1 MQNYK
6 ITIEESDYKF
16 SDLIDVVEFEELLES
31 FYKATGV
38 PNGIVSNNGEIIS
51 QKGWVSACSL
61 FHKINPQSNLC
72 CIESNLK
79 LMENMHEGKVSPN
92 LCKNGLLDYV
102 TPLIIENRIIATIF
116 LGQVLEKKP
125 NMEFF
130 KKQAKKYNYDEE
142 KYLEAI
148 SHVPI
153 VSKKQMKSLM
163 DCMVRITKMLSKSA
177 LTKLREK
184 KLQDSLDKS
193 TKQKVELKD
202 ILEFSPIGI
211 VWSDVSGKI
220 EYVNKQF
227 SKSFGYELED
237 LSNINEWYQKAFP
250 DKKYRD
256 EVILPWGEQVVLS
269 KKEGT
274 QVPELETNVRCK
286 DGSEHRVLIS
296 ISWVGEKRL
305 ANFSDITEHWK
316 SELRNIAH
324 DNMLDMVAKGS
335 QLSDILYNIVQTV
348 ESEDSKSICSILLL
362 DEEKKHL
369 LIGASIKLPEF
380 YNEAVNGIEI
390 GIGVGSCGTAAYLA
404 KRVIVEDIMTHKYWK
419 GYTSL
424 AQKAGLGACW
434 SEPIIC
440 SRGKVLGTFAIY
452 HKEPTTPSV
461 SDIERISFAAN
472 LASIAIEN
480 RNARIELEHRA
491 YSDYLT
497 NLPNR
502 RYFIEHSELELSRYH
517 RYGGE
522 LSIVMFDIDFFKNLN
537 DTYGHNIGD
546 LVLQKISDISR
557 NILRDIDIIGR
568 IGGEEFA
575 ILLPQTNISEAIN
588 VAERLRIEISK
599 GEISFGSENLSEFT
613 ASFGVA
619 DAQDCKSMDK
629 LLSRADLALY
639 EAKKTGRNKV
649 CIYKKENE

>member
-1 MQNYK
+1 
-6 ITIEESDYKF
+6 
-16 SDLIDVVEFEELLES
+16 
-31 FYKATGV
+31 
-38 PNGIVSNNGEIIS
+38 
-51 QKGWVSACSL
+51 
-61 FHKINPQSNLC
+61 
-72 CIESNLK
+72 
-79 LMENMHEGKVSPN
+79 
-92 LCKNGLLDYV
+92 
-102 TPLIIENRIIATIF
+102 
-116 LGQVLEKKP
+116 
-125 NMEFF
+125 
-130 KKQAKKYNYDEE
+130 
-142 KYLEAI
+142 
-148 SHVPI
+148 
-153 VSKKQMKSLM
+153 
-163 DCMVRITKMLSKSA
+163 
-177 LTKLREK
+177 
-184 KLQDSLDKS
+184 
-193 TKQKVELKD
+193 
-202 ILEFSPIGI
+202 
-211 VWSDVSGKI
+211 
-220 EYVNKQF
+220 
-227 SKSFGYELED
+227 
-237 LSNINEWYQKAFP
+237 
-250 DKKYRD
+250 
-256 EVILPWGEQVVLS
+256 
-269 KKEGT
+269 
-274 QVPELETNVRCK
+274 
-286 DGSEHRVLIS
+286 
-296 ISWVGEKRL
+296 
-305 ANFSDITEHWK
+305 
-316 SELRNIAH
+316 
-324 DNMLDMVAKGS
+324 MLDMVAKGS

-348 ESEDSKSICSILLL
+348 ESEDNKSICSILLL

-568 IGGEEFA
+568 IGW
-575 ILLPQTNISEAIN
+575 
-588 VAERLRIEISK
+588 
-599 GEISFGSENLSEFT
+599 
-613 ASFGVA
+613 
-619 DAQDCKSMDK
+619 
-629 LLSRADLALY
+629 
-639 EAKKTGRNKV
+639 
-649 CIYKKENE
+649 